1 MLEMIEVLEGLTCGM
16 SVEEALTAMGVSPEE
31 WEEE

>member
-1 MLEMIEVLEGLTCGM
+1 MLEMLEVIEGLAYGM